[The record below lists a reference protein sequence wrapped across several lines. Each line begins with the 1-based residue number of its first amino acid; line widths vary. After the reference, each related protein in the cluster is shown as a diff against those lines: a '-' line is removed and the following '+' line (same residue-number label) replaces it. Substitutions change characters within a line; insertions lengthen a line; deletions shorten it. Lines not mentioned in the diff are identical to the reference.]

1 MVNPELDCIFPLA
14 VNDLCAFA
22 PSPAAQQP
30 SSRPMRGGIAAFD
43 QDRPLPAA
51 NRPAKRRYEVA
62 CRTSPRIQPHPSPD
76 GVKACRKRRHP
87 MRPAHEQIRKSS
99 KAFFQWRR
107 TSVRRADPW
116 EADEAD
122 QQQRRSTFVL
132 LQKRCVMQA
141 APGKMTNMPGTIPA
155 IRGDEAKRPAPRHP
169 GIAPAGGDRQH
180 RQAAA
185 AGLPKRP
192 TGIVRLFPPAG
203 YQGFHDGAL
212 RENSAP

>member
-1 MVNPELDCIFPLA
+1 MTYALLRPL
-14 VNDLCAFA
+14 
-22 PSPAAQQP
+22 QP
-30 SSRPMRGGIAAFD
+30 PRRLSSGTRRGGIAAFG
-43 QDRPLPAA
+43 QDRPSPSGG
-51 NRPAKRRYEVA
+51 RPAKRRYEVA
-62 CRTSPRIQPHPSPD
+62 CRTSPRIQPQPSPD

-99 KAFFQWRR
+99 KAFFQGRW
-107 TSVRRADPW
+107 TSVRRAGPW

-122 QQQRRSTFVL
+122 QQQRRSTIVL

-141 APGKMTNMPGTIPA
+141 APCKMTNMPGTIPA

-185 AGLPKRP
+185 AGLPNRP